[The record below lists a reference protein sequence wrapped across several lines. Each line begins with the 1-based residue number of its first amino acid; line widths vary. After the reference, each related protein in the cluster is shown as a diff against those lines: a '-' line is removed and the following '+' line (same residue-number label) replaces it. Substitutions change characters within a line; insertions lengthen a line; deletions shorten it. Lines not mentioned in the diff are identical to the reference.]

1 MQLTADYPGFF
12 MHRRMICEND
22 SFARNR
28 GLTFT
33 GKSQK
38 SMFCPYPGSYF
49 YGQITEID
57 VLPVTEG
64 CFLRANLRNRRF
76 ARIRGCLLR
85 ANHRNRRFARNR
97 RPAFTGKSQKSPFC
111 PYPGADFYG
120 QIPEI
125 AFLPV
130 TKGCLLRANPRN
142 RRFARKPILILTHD
156 QQALR
161 STAFIKNGRNLMPNA
176 IIRPEPPSEKIFSK
190 KQYFTLVL
198 YHKCDIIKNVEVR
211 SNENR
216 HQSLL
221 VRQEI
226 DDLQSGKEVGL
237 RVHHPA

>member
-1 MQLTADYPGFF
+1 
-12 MHRRMICEND
+12 MIALPVTGGCLLRANPRNRL
-22 SFARNR
+22 FARNR
-28 GLTFT
+28 RPAFT

-38 SMFCPYPGSYF
+38 SPFCPYPGAAF

-57 VLPVTEG
+57 VLPVTGG
-64 CFLRANLRNRRF
+64 CILRANLRNRRF
-76 ARIRGCLLR
+76 D
-85 ANHRNRRFARNR
+85 RNRGLH
-97 RPAFTGKSQKSPFC
+97 FTGKSQKSPFC